1 MAILKFKTIK
11 DSNPSELKSKLH
23 ELRLELMKL
32 NSQRA
37 SKSVS
42 NPGKI
47 KEIRRS
53 IAKILTAMNAK
64 RQSAEL
70 GAGSEERR
78 ARGRGKKAEEKEN
91 GKGKGKKLA
100 EKPLKS
106 SDKKENNKKLTRY

>member
-1 MAILKFKTIK
+1 MAILKTKTLK
-11 DSNPSELKSKLH
+11 GTGESELKSKLH

-53 IAKILTAMNAK
+53 VAKILTVMNA
-64 RQSAEL
+64 
-70 GAGSEERR
+70 RR
-78 ARGRGKKAEEKEN
+78 ESQKGDEGTGKKAGKKAEERTGEKRH
-91 GKGKGKKLA
+91 A
-100 EKPLKS
+100 EKVRKS
-106 SDKKENNKKLTRY
+106 VEKKEKNKKPQKQ